1 MRRLLIVL
9 VLVVAG
15 LTTASV
21 AGAATTT
28 TRTTFVA
35 VLSADTVADCDTV
48 PTGATGVAIVTVN
61 QDQTLSYR
69 LIVANLDD
77 VISAHIHF
85 GGPGDTGGI
94 AAGLFDA
101 GGVPV
106 DANGVLATGTIDDP
120 ELAAALLAGDPF
132 YVNVHTTDCAAGA
145 LRGQLMLAG
154 PG

>member
-1 MRRLLIVL
+1 MRRLLVVLLL
-9 VLVVAG
+9 VLAG
-15 LTTASV
+15 LMTASV
-21 AGAATTT
+21 AGADTT

-35 VLSADTVADCDTV
+35 VLRADTVAGCDTV

-61 QDQTLSYR
+61 EDQSLSYR

-85 GGPGDTGGI
+85 GGPGETGGI

-106 DANGVLATGTIDDP
+106 DADGVLATGTIDDP
-120 ELAAALLAGDPF
+120 VLAAALLAGDPF
-132 YVNVHTTDCAAGA
+132 YVNVHTTDCEAGA

-154 PG
+154 PR

>member
-9 VLVVAG
+9 LLVVAG
-15 LTTASV
+15 LTTVSV

-28 TRTTFVA
+28 STTFVA
-35 VLSADTVADCDTV
+35 VLSADTVTGCDTI
-48 PTGATGVAIVTVN
+48 ATGVAIVTVN
-61 QDQTLSYR
+61 EDLTLSYR

-85 GGPGDTGGI
+85 GGPGETGGI

-106 DANGVLATGTIDDP
+106 DADGVLATGTINDRD
-120 ELAAALLAGDPF
+120 LAAALLAGDPF
-132 YVNVHTTDCAAGA
+132 YVNVHTNTSDECALGA
-145 LRGQLMLAG
+145 VRGQLMLAG
-154 PG
+154 PR

>member
-1 MRRLLIVL
+1 MRRLLLVL

-15 LTTASV
+15 LTTASA

-28 TRTTFVA
+28 RATFVA
-35 VLSADTVADCDTV
+35 VLSADTVAGCDTV
-48 PTGATGVAIVTVN
+48 PAGAAGVAIVTVN

-69 LIVANLDD
+69 LIVANLDE

-106 DANGVLATGTIDDP
+106 DADGVLATGTIDDP
-120 ELAAALLAGDPF
+120 VLAAALLAGEPF